1 MAAQADDRN
10 LTNLIAMRLGPY
22 AASLAVAALLVSG
35 CTTEPELPG
44 ASQALQ
50 TVQASDLLKYIE
62 TLASDD
68 FEGRSVGTEG
78 GAKTVDYVAGEF
90 KRIGLAPGNPD
101 GSYLQAVPLIGYR
114 STPSLSINVGGRR
127 LDLKFPNDFVAFSF
141 ERQPEVRVTQ
151 SELVFVGYGVTAPEY
166 FWDDYKGTDLK
177 GKTLVM
183 LINDPQIPDPSDPTR
198 LDEAMF
204 RGKAMT
210 YYGRWTYK
218 YEVAASVGAD
228 GVLIVHETPT
238 AGYPYAVVIN
248 SWGRENF
255 DIRRDGSNPHFP
267 VVPAWITVD
276 RAKELFAA
284 AGLDFA
290 ALKRAALRR
299 DFKPVDLHATVD
311 FTVKNAWLEVPSYN
325 VVGRIPGSDPKLK
338 DQVVIYSAHWD
349 HFGWDRSL
357 PGSKHDQIFHG
368 AVDNASGVAALLELA
383 KAYAALPQPPRR
395 SILFI
400 ATTAEERGLL
410 GAQYY
415 AAHPLYP
422 LRDTLADI
430 NMDGMNMWGHT
441 RDVQNIGQGN
451 SDLDD
456 VVAAAARSQGR
467 VIVADRSPERGF
479 FYRADHFEFAKAGVP
494 SLFLGGGDDY
504 IGRPSGFGKDKR
516 EEYVNDRYHKVT
528 DVVRPDWDLSGA
540 MEDIELLFRTGYAVA
555 QRDAFPQWKAGAEF
569 KSKRDAMMRAD
580 H

>member
-1 MAAQADDRN
+1 MTAPARDKTSGMAVGAARP
-10 LTNLIAMRLGPY
+10 LAALGS
-22 AASLAVAALLVSG
+22 ALAALLLSG
-35 CTTEPELPG
+35 CTTEPEQPG
-44 ASQALQ
+44 VAQALQ
-50 TVQASDLLKYIE
+50 TVQASDFLKYIE

-78 GAKTVDYVAGEF
+78 GAKTVDYLATEF
-90 KRIGLAPGNPD
+90 KRIGLMPGNPD
-101 GSYLQAVPLIGYR
+101 GTYLQAVPLIGYR
-114 STPSLSINVGGRR
+114 SAPSISISVGGRR
-127 LDLKFPNDFVAFSF
+127 MDLRFPDDFVAFSY
-141 ERQPEVRVTQ
+141 ERQPEVQVTR

-166 FWDDYKGTDLK
+166 FWDDYKGADLK
-177 GKTLVM
+177 GKTLLM
-183 LINDPQIPDPSDPTR
+183 LINDPQIPDPADPAR
-198 LDEAMF
+198 LDDKVF
-204 RGKAMT
+204 RGRAMT

-218 YEVAASVGAD
+218 YEVAAAVGAD
-228 GVLIVHETPT
+228 GVLIVHETAT

-255 DIRRDGSNPHFP
+255 DLRRDGSNPHFP

-290 ALKRAALRR
+290 ALKRAALRQ

-311 FTVKNAWLEVPSYN
+311 FAVKNDWREVPSYN

-338 DQVVIYSAHWD
+338 DQYVIYSAHWD

-357 PGSKHDQIFHG
+357 PGSKHDQVFHG

-430 NMDGMNMWGHT
+430 NIDGMNLWGRT
-441 RDVQNIGQGN
+441 RDVQNIGQGS
-451 SDLDD
+451 SDLDA
-456 VVAAAARSQGR
+456 VLAAAARSQGR
-467 VIVADRSPERGF
+467 FVVGDRSPERGF

-494 SLFLGGGDDY
+494 ALLFGGGENY
-504 IGRPSGFGKDKR
+504 IGRPSSFGKDKR
-516 EEYVNDRYHKVT
+516 EEYVNQRYHKVT

-540 MEDIELLFRTGYAVA
+540 VEDIELLFRTGYTVA

-569 KSKRDAMMRAD
+569 KSQRDAMMRN
-580 H
+580 